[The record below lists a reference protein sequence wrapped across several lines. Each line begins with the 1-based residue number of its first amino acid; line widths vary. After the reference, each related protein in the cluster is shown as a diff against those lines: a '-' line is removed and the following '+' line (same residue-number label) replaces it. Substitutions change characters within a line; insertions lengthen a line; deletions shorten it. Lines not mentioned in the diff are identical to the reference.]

1 MSRTSLLGAT
11 KYISVGQCQFPLHP
25 YKTITTTA
33 EIMQVTTIS
42 LCEGLHASNLI
53 TQAMEKVSK
62 EGVIIKEGR
71 TIEDEIEIMEGL
83 WFDCGFI
90 SLYFKFV
97 TDMKRD
103 KIEFGKPFI
112 LLSRK
117 KILLLQDILP
127 SLGTAAQ
134 ARRPIIEDVD
144 VDWEA
149 LVACLLNKFCGQLQV
164 AAVKAP
170 GFIDNRKS
178 ILGDLAFWTRG
189 TVLT

>member
-1 MSRTSLLGAT
+1 MVRPWVHQPVLQVRHGHEEAQSR
-11 KYISVGQCQFPLHP
+11 VW
-25 YKTITTTA
+25 
-33 EIMQVTTIS
+33 E
-42 LCEGLHASNLI
+42 
-53 TQAMEKVSK
+53 
-62 EGVIIKEGR
+62 
-71 TIEDEIEIMEGL
+71 
-83 WFDCGFI
+83 
-90 SLYFKFV
+90 
-97 TDMKRD
+97 
-103 KIEFGKPFI
+103 PFI

-134 ARRPIIEDVD
+134 ARRPIIAEDVD

-149 LVACLLNKFCGQLQV
+149 LVACLLNKLRGQLQV
-164 AAVKAP
+164 AAVKAL